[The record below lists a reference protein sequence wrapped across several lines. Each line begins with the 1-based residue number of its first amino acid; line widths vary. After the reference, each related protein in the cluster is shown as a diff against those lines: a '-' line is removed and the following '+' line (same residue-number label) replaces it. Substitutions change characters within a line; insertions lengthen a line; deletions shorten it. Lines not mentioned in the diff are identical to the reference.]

1 MAPSI
6 DGASSSS
13 AVLNGGRD
21 VEALLG
27 EATAN
32 ARAMI
37 ETTNAIIRANTIDDL
52 VRASLDAIRK
62 AFGWVYASYWT
73 IDPAENA
80 LVFKL
85 ESGRVDD
92 EFQRLTR
99 TARFREG
106 EGLNGRAWRQRDL
119 FFVEDLAELR
129 DCCRAPLATRAGIHS
144 GIALPLLRD
153 GQVIGTMD
161 FFAMEALEVSP
172 ARLDALRTVA
182 QLASDKAE
190 KLDRQHELTRIMQMV
205 ENASV
210 NMMCADMDMKILYMN
225 PRAKQ
230 TLKKLEAYLPM
241 PVDQMIG
248 QPIDMFHKT
257 PEHQRRILA
266 DPRNLPRKATIS
278 HRPRV
283 FRAIGQRDG

>member
-1 MAPSI
+1 M
-6 DGASSSS
+6 
-13 AVLNGGRD
+13 
-21 VEALLG
+21 LG

-73 IDPAENA
+73 VDPAENA

-92 EFQRLTR
+92 EFQRVTR

-119 FFVEDLAELR
+119 YLRPDLAELR
-129 DCCRAPLATRAGIHS
+129 DCCRAPLATRAGVHS
-144 GIALPLLRD
+144 GIALPVLRD

-161 FFAMEALEVSP
+161 FFAIEALEVSP
-172 ARLDALRTVA
+172 ARLEALRAVGA
-182 QLASDKAE
+182 ACL
-190 KLDRQHELTRIMQMV
+190 
-205 ENASV
+205 
-210 NMMCADMDMKILYMN
+210 
-225 PRAKQ
+225 
-230 TLKKLEAYLPM
+230 
-241 PVDQMIG
+241 
-248 QPIDMFHKT
+248 
-257 PEHQRRILA
+257 
-266 DPRNLPRKATIS
+266 
-278 HRPRV
+278 
-283 FRAIGQRDG
+283 